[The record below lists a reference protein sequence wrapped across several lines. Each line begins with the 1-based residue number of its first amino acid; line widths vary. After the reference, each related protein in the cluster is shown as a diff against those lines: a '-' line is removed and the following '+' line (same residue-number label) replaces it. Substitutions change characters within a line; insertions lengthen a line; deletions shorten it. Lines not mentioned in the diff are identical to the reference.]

1 MAIDNELLVSASD
14 AEVLASVVGGGRRL
28 DRHEAEAADALVAML
43 ADARMVAHEHLPA
56 DRVAM
61 NTRVVY
67 REEPGGASRAVVL
80 VHPSQADPSK
90 GRISVLSPIGR
101 ALLGRMIG
109 ALSSA
114 GVPGGRA
121 MQIRIV
127 QAERLGGEAA

>member
-1 MAIDNELLVSASD
+1 
-14 AEVLASVVGGGRRL
+14 
-28 DRHEAEAADALVAML
+28 
-43 ADARMVAHEHLPA
+43 
-56 DRVAM
+56 
-61 NTRVVY
+61 
-67 REEPGGASRAVVL
+67 VVL

-101 ALLGRMIG
+101 ALLGRMTG

-127 QAERLGGEAA
+127 QAERLGAEG